1 MITKEELDKLIVEIE
16 QDRVE
21 KTVSITNTDKF
32 GEALCAFSNDFP
44 NHQKPGYLIVG
55 VNGDGSRSGLASG
68 EQILQTLMD
77 FRTDG
82 RIVPPPV
89 ISVAGFEYP
98 DGFVAVAEVTPSF
111 QPPVRYKGR
120 VCIIG
125 PRKGI
130 ANEAEER
137 ILSEKRSSFAKSWDT
152 LPCYGST
159 LDDISIEIF
168 KISYLPTAIDEESL
182 VANGREI
189 KAQLASLKFYDLK
202 ADCPTNAA
210 LLMFGKNPQYFIA
223 GAGVQYVH
231 FLGKDMVSD
240 FDYEHRFE
248 GDLCTQLREMEEFI
262 KAQIIKKVL
271 HNIGESHQYAYP
283 LAAIKELLFNAV
295 IHRDYQSNAAIKFYE
310 FTDRIEISNA
320 GGLYGTARP
329 ENFPKTNDY
338 RNPSIAEAAF
348 NLGFVNRFNVGIE
361 RSKSVLLKNGNPEPV
376 FLFDDPHNF
385 AVTIYKATK

>member
-1 MITKEELDKLIVEIE
+1 MITKNELDKLIVELE

-21 KTVSITNTDKF
+21 KTISVAKTEKF

-55 VNGDGSRSGLASG
+55 VNDDGSRSGLVKD
-68 EQILQTLMD
+68 EQILQTLMA

-89 ISVAGFEYP
+89 ITVSGFEYP
-98 DGFVAVAEVTPSF
+98 DGFVAVAEVIPSF

-120 VCIIG
+120 VWIRIG
-125 PRKGI
+125 PRKDV
-130 ANEAEER
+130 ANIAEER
-137 ILSEKRSSFAKSWDT
+137 ILSEKRSSFASSWDT

-159 LDDISIEIF
+159 LEDISIEIF

-182 VANGREI
+182 MANGREI
-189 KAQLASLKFYDLK
+189 KEQLASLKFYDLR

-210 LLMFGKNPQYFIA
+210 ILMFGKNPKYFIA
-223 GAGVQYVH
+223 GAAVQYVR
-231 FLGKDMVSD
+231 FLGEDIISD
-240 FDYEHRFE
+240 FEYEHRFE

-262 KAQIIKKVL
+262 KSQIIKKVL

-329 ENFPKTNDY
+329 ENFPTKNDY

-348 NLGFVNRFNVGIE
+348 NLGFVNRFNLGIE
-361 RSKSVLLKNGNPEPV
+361 RSKNILQKNGNPEPV
-376 FLFDDPHNF
+376 FLFDDLHHF
-385 AVTIYKATK
+385 SVIIYKSI